1 MCVPGE
7 EGAPPPAP
15 PHELWSRS
23 GRSRQAG
30 GKNDGLLISARR
42 AITRYTHLCPP
53 QRFPKI
59 QGLSHVPWMV
69 LQSMQSQT
77 SLSAGL
83 HGPRP
88 SPAQAK
94 QR

>member
-1 MCVPGE
+1 MCILGE
-7 EGAPPPAP
+7 EGAPPAL
-15 PHELWSRS
+15 PHELWCRSR
-23 GRSRQAG
+23 RSRQAE
-30 GKNDGLLISARR
+30 GKNDGLLGSARR
-42 AITRYTHLCPP
+42 AITRYTHPCPP

-59 QGLSHVPWMV
+59 QHLSRVPWMV
-69 LQSMQSQT
+69 FQGLQSQT

-88 SPAQAK
+88 PPDQAK